1 MTVDVGRI
9 GVWLRSSAAT
19 TGELVDV
26 ARELE
31 RLGYGAVWL
40 GGANG
45 DLRSAQAMLAAT
57 ERITVATGI
66 VSMWTIPAAQL
77 AANHGRVTAA
87 HPGRFLLG
95 IGTSHGALV
104 GDRYRRP
111 YSALVSY
118 LDELDA
124 AGVPVA
130 ERVLAALGHKVLRL
144 AGERSLGAHPYLVTP
159 DYIAGAREVLG
170 AGPLLA
176 TEQKV
181 ALAPDAAQARELG
194 RPAVATPY
202 LRLPNYLNNLRRSG
216 FTDEDFADGGSD
228 RLIDALVAGPD
239 PAAVSARV
247 QAHFDAG
254 ADHVCL
260 QVVTADG
267 SLPTAEWAELA
278 EALPT

>member
-9 GVWLRSSAAT
+9 GVWLRSSAAS
-19 TGELVDV
+19 GSELVGT

-31 RLGYGAVWL
+31 RLGYGAIWL

-45 DLRSAQAMLAAT
+45 DLRSAQAMLDAT
-57 ERITVATGI
+57 QRITVATGI
-66 VSMWTIPAAQL
+66 VSMWTIPAQEL
-77 AANHGRVTAA
+77 AINHARVTAA

-95 IGTSHGALV
+95 IGASHEALV
-104 GDRYRRP
+104 GERYRRP

-124 AGVPVA
+124 AGVPKS
-130 ERVLAALGHKVLRL
+130 ERVLAALGPKVLAL
-144 AGERSLGAHPYLVTP
+144 AAERSRGAHPYLVTP
-159 DYIAGAREVLG
+159 DYTAGARQVLG
-170 AGPLLA
+170 SGPLMA

-181 ALAPDAAQARELG
+181 ALAGDVEQSRKLG
-194 RPAVATPY
+194 RPAVAPY
-202 LRLPNYLNNLRRSG
+202 LKMPNYLNNLRRDG
-216 FTDEDFADGGSD
+216 FTDADFAHGGSD

-247 QAHFDAG
+247 QAHLDAG

-267 SLPTAEWAELA
+267 SLPTAEWAKLA